1 MKVEAKIP
9 CLRKA
14 ASQFPRMQ
22 ICYVCTKSLT
32 RENLTDI
39 KILLR
44 PIIIIICLFW
54 FSMEKNKLSL
64 FLLSLL
70 FFFNIKIFYS
80 LLNLRPSRAEQKKT
94 P

>member
-9 CLRKA
+9 YACLIKA
-14 ASQFPRMQ
+14 ASQFSRMQ

-44 PIIIIICLFW
+44 LRIIINCLFGFRW
-54 FSMEKNKLSL
+54 
-64 FLLSLL
+64 
-70 FFFNIKIFYS
+70 
-80 LLNLRPSRAEQKKT
+80 KKT
-94 P
+94 LYYYYIF